1 MNSIPIDVLL
11 KIESQRPELTSL
23 IYEIMAC
30 EDAEATKAFE
40 KRLANA
46 YMLGPDQ
53 LSPEETLGLLACCLG
68 RPYGEVER
76 ERLH

>member
-1 MNSIPIDVLL
+1 MLRQLAEFTLRFRLLGNVNVGTDV
-11 KIESQRPELTSL
+11 T
-23 IYEIMAC
+23 
-30 EDAEATKAFE
+30 AEVE
-40 KRLANA
+40 RYIVWPGQANA